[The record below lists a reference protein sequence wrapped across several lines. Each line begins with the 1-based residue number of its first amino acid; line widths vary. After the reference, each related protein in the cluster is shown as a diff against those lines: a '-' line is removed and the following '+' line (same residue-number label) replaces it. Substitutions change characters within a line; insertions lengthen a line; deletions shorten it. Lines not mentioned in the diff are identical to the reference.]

1 MLVSV
6 YLSIS
11 VSVNVSVNV
20 NVNVNVILILCSY
33 CYNSMTKMMYDN
45 GKMQS
50 SGCPDIAPNRL

>member
-20 NVNVNVILILCSY
+20 NVSVILILYSY
-33 CYNSMTKMMYDN
+33 CYNSMAKMMYDN